1 MREDRAGRVT
11 MPEARERE
19 DMGRIFAAMRCA
31 PPSGSLAAC
40 IARRAPR
47 STRCPRTRGACA
59 SAASTG
65 RTPWAPSPQASSGK
79 CACVRPCTLLPTPL
93 ARAGRTPPCLL
104 FFMHIEGTCPV
115 QLSRPRAH
123 AAPAGTARAP
133 AYRVMPAATHDPA
146 TRGPAPAHAP
156 MPAGAMSAAGW
167 VLLSLSS
174 RLDYFSLNSSC
185 SCLRSRPVTYL
196 YSDGHGLPR
205 RIVSRPRRSSARTG
219 HTPQAD
225 AVHSLVHARALSFSL
240 SPALYSR
247 CLPKGLGVLRERPP
261 SVKSPVL
268 TRSAHAL
275 AAEPH
280 AEGGC

>member
-1 MREDRAGRVT
+1 MPSTVVT
-11 MPEARERE
+11 PT
-19 DMGRIFAAMRCA
+19 
-31 PPSGSLAAC
+31 S
-40 IARRAPR
+40 ARRACRHRP
-47 STRCPRTRGACA
+47 GACIQ
-59 SAASTG
+59 G
-65 RTPWAPSPQASSGK
+65 D
-79 CACVRPCTLLPTPL
+79 
-93 ARAGRTPPCLL
+93 AGSHT
-104 FFMHIEGTCPV
+104 
-115 QLSRPRAH
+115 RPRHPRPGSRARTNARRRH
-123 AAPAGTARAP
+123 VSRWMGAPLP
-133 AYRVMPAATHDPA
+133 F
-146 TRGPAPAHAP
+146 
-156 MPAGAMSAAGW
+156 
-167 VLLSLSS
+167 LSPLF
-174 RLDYFSLNSSC
+174 YFSLNSSS
-185 SCLRSRPVTYL
+185 SCLRDVTYL

-205 RIVSRPRRSSARTG
+205 RIVSRPRRSSRTG

>member
-1 MREDRAGRVT
+1 MRERCFNGPNPVGALAPGIIGQMCLRPSLHAPPHPPRAGR
-11 MPEARERE
+11 PDA
-19 DMGRIFAAMRCA
+19 
-31 PPSGSLAAC
+31 
-40 IARRAPR
+40 
-47 STRCPRTRGACA
+47 
-59 SAASTG
+59 
-65 RTPWAPSPQASSGK
+65 
-79 CACVRPCTLLPTPL
+79 
-93 ARAGRTPPCLL
+93 PCLL
-104 FFMHIEGTCPV
+104 FLMHIEGTCQV

-156 MPAGAMSAAGW
+156 MPAGAMSAAAGCAP
-167 VLLSLSS
+167 LPFLSPLF
-174 RLDYFSLNSSC
+174 YFSLNSSS
-185 SCLRSRPVTYL
+185 SCLRDVTYL

-205 RIVSRPRRSSARTG
+205 RIVSRPRRSSRTG